1 MQLVVK
7 CLEWVYV
14 LVLQHMQYTFLF
26 ITFNL
31 CNVFFFYNADDQLL
45 LSSFENIV

>member
-1 MQLVVK
+1 MFRVSLCVSFAT
-7 CLEWVYV
+7 
-14 LVLQHMQYTFLF
+14 HAIDIFF